1 MFQSI
6 DATIMNKTTMYNIKT
21 PIQLGDVYPDNTL
34 CTYSLPPRRFNHNFF
49 YLYASLLDIEE
60 SITPFR
66 CLDSLQ
72 YEHTVKGM
80 PTKRILTCGNYLPM
94 SGYVLSDIIAMTF
107 RSNNE
112 VKRKGADFFVVDNAI
127 EVNVHI

>member
-1 MFQSI
+1 
-6 DATIMNKTTMYNIKT
+6 MNETTVYNIIT
-21 PIQLGDVYPDNTL
+21 PTQRGGVYPDNTL
-34 CTYSLPPRRFNHNFF
+34 CTYSLPPRRFNHEFF
-49 YLYASLLDIEE
+49 YLYISPLDIEE

-80 PTKRILTCGNYLPM
+80 PMKRILTCGNHIPM
-94 SGYVLSDIIAMTF
+94 SGYVMSDIISMTF

-112 VKRKGADFFVVDNAI
+112 VKRKGANFFVLENAI